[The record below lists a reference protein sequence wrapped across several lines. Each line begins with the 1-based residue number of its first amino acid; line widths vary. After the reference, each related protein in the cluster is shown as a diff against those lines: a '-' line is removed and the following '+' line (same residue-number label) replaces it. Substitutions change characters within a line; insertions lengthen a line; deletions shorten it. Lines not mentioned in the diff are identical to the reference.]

1 MLRKVSFR
9 AERPPLVGL
18 LLPLLTTVALLSA
31 AVSTPDHLVL
41 GLALAGM
48 AALAVTSGAVPVGA
62 RVVSVRHR
70 SEVCRATGVRA
81 ADPDRPGHARPR
93 APGLG

>member
-1 MLRKVSFR
+1 MSNRSEQLS
-9 AERPPLVGL
+9 LLGL
-18 LLPLLTTVALLSA
+18 LLPVITLLAVASA
-31 AVSTPDHLVL
+31 LATPDHLLLTVT
-41 GLALAGM
+41 LALATM
-48 AALAVTSGAVPVGA
+48 AVLAASQGAVPVTA

-81 ADPDRPGHARPR
+81 CDPDRPGPVRPR

>member
-1 MLRKVSFR
+1 MSTR
-9 AERPPLVGL
+9 AERPSLLGL

-31 AVSTPDHLVL
+31 AVGTPDSLVL

-48 AALAVTSGAVPVGA
+48 AALAVTSHAVPVGA

-81 ADPDRPGHARPR
+81 SDPDRPGPVRPR
-93 APGLG
+93 APSLG

>member
-1 MLRKVSFR
+1 MSNRSEHLSLLG
-9 AERPPLVGL
+9 LVLPVITLVAVVTALVTGDHL
-18 LLPLLTTVALLSA
+18 LLT
-31 AVSTPDHLVL
+31 
-41 GLALAGM
+41 LALA
-48 AALAVTSGAVPVGA
+48 LACVAVLSAVQGAVPVTA

-81 ADPDRPGHARPR
+81 CDPDRPGRVRPR

>member
-1 MLRKVSFR
+1 MSFS
-9 AERPPLVGL
+9 AERLPLVGL

-31 AVSTPDHLVL
+31 TVSTPDHLLL

-48 AALAVTSGAVPVGA
+48 AALAVTSSAAPVGA

-70 SEVCRATGVRA
+70 SRVCRATGVRA
-81 ADPDRPGHARPR
+81 SDPDRPGPVRPR

>member
-1 MLRKVSFR
+1 MSLP
-9 AERPPLVGL
+9 AERVPLLGL
-18 LLPLLTTVALLSA
+18 LLPLLGTVALLSA

-41 GLALAGM
+41 ALALAGI
-48 AALAVTSGAVPVGA
+48 AALAVTLHAAPVRA

-81 ADPDRPGHARPR
+81 SDPDRPGPVRPR
-93 APGLG
+93 APSLG

>member
-1 MLRKVSFR
+1 MLGVVSFG
-9 AERPPLVGL
+9 AERVPLVGL

-31 AVSTPDHLVL
+31 TVSTGDHALL
-41 GLALAGM
+41 ALALAGM
-48 AALAVTSGAVPVGA
+48 AALAARSHAVPVGA

-70 SEVCRATGVRA
+70 SEVCRAAGVRA
-81 ADPDRPGHARPR
+81 SDPDRPGHVRPR

>member
-1 MLRKVSFR
+1 MSPRS
-9 AERPPLVGL
+9 ERLSLLGL
-18 LLPLLTTVALLSA
+18 LLPVITLLAVVSALATPDQLLLTLT
-31 AVSTPDHLVL
+31 
-41 GLALAGM
+41 LALAAA
-48 AALAVTSGAVPVGA
+48 AALSSAQGAVPVTA

-81 ADPDRPGHARPR
+81 CDPDRPGPVRPR